1 MIKTSAPIPMPGRWL
16 RLLSVSHA
24 TVGAV
29 VYRKELRDIASRGFV
44 GAAPY
49 RSKRAAALWFIGSAM
64 PGWLVGRLVDVAAD
78 AGDEE
83 AVRMVGVLGLA
94 AGVGAAVVMPTSM
107 SWLQV
112 IVCARLIQDSRL
124 LARREIATIH
134 RAG

>member
-29 VYRKELRDIASRGFV
+29 VYRRELWDIASRGFV

-94 AGVGAAVVMPTSM
+94 AGVGAAVVMPTST
-107 SWLQV
+107 SWLQM
-112 IVCARLIQDSRL
+112 IVCARLIHDSRL
-124 LARREIATIH
+124 LAQREIATVI
-134 RAG
+134 GVG